1 MADASRLIHQLIASN
16 EYAALQALRPEFN
29 LFGLL
34 DDALREPAWSRL
46 FSGVLDST
54 LPHELG
60 NKGLRD
66 WLALVGEELKTKSKQ
81 LPLAFRR
88 VPSDS
93 VVRSTV
99 EYTTPK
105 SRRVDVLVRILDAKH
120 RVTAVI
126 GIENKLNSPE
136 QPAQIADYQA
146 ALTEVF
152 PNADQLILYLTPDGR
167 EARTANSSATCPYLP
182 VSYRTMVTTCQLLCA
197 GAGPKV
203 ALLLE
208 SLCSEIESTVLG
220 ETKMEKEA
228 KALIRQLWAD
238 PDHRNAMRLIIECIP
253 TPRKLWE
260 TDLFKR
266 VETPLKALGVELA
279 EVSSIS
285 FYPNSSASPREIKFG
300 CGGKVGEVA
309 EQAKFWLVYMLH
321 CSDKS
326 PDIGSEFVLRLM
338 AWCKSGSARQLVKNM
353 ELHNELS
360 ASGALRHWSKW
371 ENIWTGG
378 SYTLRDFDK
387 PDVEGMANLLLD
399 GVRVTWPVLAKK
411 IGKVGK

>member
-1 MADASRLIHQLIASN
+1 MADASRLIHQLSASK

-54 LPHELG
+54 RPHGLG

-66 WLALVGEELKTKSKQ
+66 WLTLVDEELETKGNQ
-81 LPLAFRR
+81 LPVAFRQ
-88 VPSDS
+88 VPSDAI
-93 VVRSTV
+93 VRSRV

-105 SRRVDVLVRILDAKH
+105 KRRVDVLVRILDAKH

-126 GIENKLNSPE
+126 GIENKLYSPE

-146 ALTEVF
+146 AVTEVF
-152 PNADQLILYLTPDGR
+152 PNADQLILYLTPNGK
-167 EARTANSSATCPYLP
+167 EALTASASAPCPYRP
-182 VSYRTMVTTCQLLCA
+182 VSYRTMVKTCQSLCA

-228 KALIRQLWAD
+228 KALIRQLWED
-238 PDHRNAMRLIIECIP
+238 PDNRKAMRLIIECIP
-253 TPRKLWE
+253 THRKLWE
-260 TDLFKR
+260 TDLFER
-266 VETPLKALGVELA
+266 VKTRLGALGVELA
-279 EVSSIS
+279 KEESPIS
-285 FYPNSSASPREIKFG
+285 FYPIGSERPREIKFR

-309 EQAKFWLVYMLH
+309 KQAEFVYMQD

-326 PDIGSEFVLRLM
+326 PVSGSEFVLRLC
-338 AWCKSGSARQLVKNM
+338 AWCKPDSAQQLVKNM
-353 ELHNELS
+353 KLQNEFPE
-360 ASGALRHWSKW
+360 SGSLRRPWQSW
-371 ENIWTGG
+371 VNVWTGG
-378 SYTLRDFDK
+378 SYMLGDDDK
-387 PDVEGMANLLLD
+387 LNVESMADLLLG
-399 GVRVTWPVLAKK
+399 GVGLTWPVLARK
-411 IGKVGK
+411 IGKLGK

>member
-1 MADASRLIHQLIASN
+1 MAEASRVIHQLIARK

-29 LFGLL
+29 VFGLL

-46 FSGVLDST
+46 FSGLLDST

-60 NKGLRD
+60 NKALRG
-66 WLALVGEELKTKSKQ
+66 WLTLVGDELETKGKQ
-81 LPLAFRR
+81 LPVAFGQ

-93 VVRSTV
+93 IVRSSV

-105 SRRVDVLVRILDAKH
+105 KRRVDVLVRILDAKQ

-136 QPAQIADYQA
+136 QPAQIADYQD

-152 PNADQLILYLTPDGR
+152 PNADQLIIYLTPDGR
-167 EARTANSSATCPYLP
+167 KAGTANVSATCPYVP
-182 VSYRTMVTTCQLLCA
+182 VSYQTMVKTCQSLCA

-220 ETKMEKEA
+220 ETKMERQAKE
-228 KALIRQLWAD
+228 LIRQLWAD
-238 PDHRNAMRLIIECIP
+238 PDHRKAMRLIIECIP

-266 VETPLKALGVELA
+266 VEGPLKACGVELA
-279 EVSSIS
+279 EESPIY
-285 FYPNSSASPREIKFG
+285 FYPRSSESPREIKFQ
-300 CGGKVGEVA
+300 CGGKVAEAA
-309 EQAKFWLVYMLH
+309 EQAHFGL
-321 CSDKS
+321 
-326 PDIGSEFVLRLM
+326 
-338 AWCKSGSARQLVKNM
+338 
-353 ELHNELS
+353 
-360 ASGALRHWSKW
+360 
-371 ENIWTGG
+371 T
-378 SYTLRDFDK
+378 
-387 PDVEGMANLLLD
+387 
-399 GVRVTWPVLAKK
+399 
-411 IGKVGK
+411 